1 MDKQQLLAKF
11 NPANAAN
18 LTAADLEEMRGLSDY
33 DIAILAEAYP
43 NQPTRRSYLRLYNT
57 ALPENKQLYPLS
69 TWQNLRNAR
78 KFSNMKNLV
87 PFDFITSPA
96 SVSKKKTSAG
106 TVAGKTTPVTKKV
119 VVDLSAMEAAA
130 ELTAKLKPAPKAE
143 NLGTTGNVEKKTTT
157 TTKVQVSKT
166 TKPAPAPKDKPAKS
180 VTAVKAPAV
189 DNPPPG
195 ASETFPPVE

>member
-1 MDKQQLLAKF
+1 MDKQQLIAKF

-18 LTAADLEEMRGLSDY
+18 LTAADMETMRGLSDY

-57 ALPENKQLYPLS
+57 ALAENKQLYPLS

-96 SVSKKKTSAG
+96 SVSKKKTGAG
-106 TVAGKTTPVTKKV
+106 TLAGKTTPVTKKV
-119 VVDLSAMEAAA
+119 VVDLSAKEAAA
-130 ELTAKLKPAPKAE
+130 ELTAKLKP
-143 NLGTTGNVEKKTTT
+143 
-157 TTKVQVSKT
+157 
-166 TKPAPAPKDKPAKS
+166 
-180 VTAVKAPAV
+180 
-189 DNPPPG
+189 
-195 ASETFPPVE
+195 